1 MRIRGGVWEGCD
13 GLKIRGNMGRRSVSG
28 EKKPRL
34 KDKRAKPERKIYA
47 ETRRHFRTPPLK
59 FHLDHARDNYQWG
72 DQL

>member
-1 MRIRGGVWEGCD
+1 MWEGCN

-34 KDKRAKPERKIYA
+34 KEKRRNMGGKFTQKLE
-47 ETRRHFRTPPLK
+47 ENRHFRTPLK